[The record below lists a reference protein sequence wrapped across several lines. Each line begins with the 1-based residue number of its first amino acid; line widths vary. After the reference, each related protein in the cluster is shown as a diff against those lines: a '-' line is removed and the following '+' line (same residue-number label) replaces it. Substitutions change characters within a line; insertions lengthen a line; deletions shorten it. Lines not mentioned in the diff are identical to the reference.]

1 MARGAIYGC
10 CCGFT
15 SRACRSGGV
24 SSRVGRF
31 VPARLYH
38 VCFSAVPRLF
48 AVSFVCVIHTH
59 LLSQAL
65 VQGPIQIARPR
76 YPENVLFGIGL
87 GAAPT
92 QDVWPYSQSRFSA
105 FGQSLQW
112 RDLQPDDLGARDRI
126 RSIQKY
132 DYTSLTFKMAFSHL
146 LMASCSGCVVK
157 ASRATAY
164 DPSPNSARNVNGAAV
179 SIDARLVYV
188 SPCVYFSTGPKLRL
202 TLNWINFDNRSRRA
216 DSRGYLL
223 SLQSRQLPD
232 VAAAAFQTLETHKRD
247 MTKRASGRLPC
258 FQGSGREEIWGGR
271 RVRAVLL
278 RGTRAHLS
286 LAQFFFP
293 PFEHYPGSFSNTLG
307 RPQACTSG
315 GKCGFSVVETR
326 WRGSHFK
333 LVLFAGCTRK
343 CQMSSDP
350 RHISTYRNGRTR
362 CCHLCS
368 SLSSCSCGSYNVPT
382 STY

>member
-1 MARGAIYGC
+1 M
-10 CCGFT
+10 
-15 SRACRSGGV
+15 
-24 SSRVGRF
+24 
-31 VPARLYH
+31 
-38 VCFSAVPRLF
+38 
-48 AVSFVCVIHTH
+48 
-59 LLSQAL
+59 LSQAL

-146 LMASCSGCVVK
+146 LIASCSGCVVK

-258 FQGSGREEIWGGR
+258 FQGSGREEIWGGSTSAR
-271 RVRAVLL
+271 CPPSRDASAPLIGTVL
-278 RGTRAHLS
+278 
-286 LAQFFFP
+286 FFP
-293 PFEHYPGSFSNTLG
+293 AVRTLPRLIFKHTWPTTGVHEWRKVRLFCGGNTL
-307 RPQACTSG
+307 A
-315 GKCGFSVVETR
+315 
-326 WRGSHFK
+326 
-333 LVLFAGCTRK
+333 RK
-343 CQMSSDP
+343 P
-350 RHISTYRNGRTR
+350 
-362 CCHLCS
+362 L
-368 SLSSCSCGSYNVPT
+368 
-382 STY
+382 